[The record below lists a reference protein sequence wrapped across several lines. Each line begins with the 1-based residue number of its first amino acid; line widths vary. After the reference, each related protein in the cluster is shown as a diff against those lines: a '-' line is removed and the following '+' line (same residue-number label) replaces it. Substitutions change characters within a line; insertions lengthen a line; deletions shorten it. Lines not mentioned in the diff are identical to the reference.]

1 MTKSD
6 HKFVNT
12 GQSYELEG
20 WLDRNE
26 YRKTA
31 ANNEE
36 LQKIILNL
44 KGGDSS
50 KNLKWEELN
59 NARAKNPSKFTKLE
73 KKK

>member
-1 MTKSD
+1 MTKPD

-20 WLDRNE
+20 WLDRNG
-26 YRKTA
+26 YRRTA

-59 NARAKNPSKFTKLE
+59 NARTKNPSKFTKLE
-73 KKK
+73 QKK